1 MLVCPIGL
9 LEEAG
14 DVSGVDMRRTL
25 SPAPHPRWSLWQTDS
40 KRAALDLLI
49 LDGYVTEKWSS
60 PAFLEALDL
69 GLIGPREELIV
80 DPLGLSIQTCS
91 RPADSRASG
100 R

>member
-25 SPAPHPRWSLWQTDS
+25 FPAPHPRWSLWQTDS

-49 LDGYVTEKWSS
+49 LDGYAPRSEVS
-60 PAFLEALDL
+60 PLSW
-69 GLIGPREELIV
+69 R
-80 DPLGLSIQTCS
+80 LSILV
-91 RPADSRASG
+91 
-100 R
+100 